1 LAVGQRAGPFTA
13 EESMDVVLGNAY
25 GVDLVMNGRRLGP
38 LGGQGEV
45 TTINLPEDIE
55 SLL

>member
-1 LAVGQRAGPFTA
+1 VGERAGPFTA

-25 GVDLVMNGRRLGP
+25 GVDLVVNGRRIGP
-38 LGGQGEV
+38 IGAEGEV
-45 TTINLPEDIE
+45 ATINLPEDIK